1 MRRLLMLFC
10 VLVLAGCAGL
20 GLLEKPQVALAGME
34 NSMDRISR
42 SYRD

>member
-34 NSMDRISR
+34 LDEIGLFFLV
-42 SYRD
+42 